1 MLLVIWKRRQDN
13 SYYWKAVKG
22 FYSSYYIGYI
32 NQYNHEIVL
41 TINLE
46 KEILHKPTI
55 QKRVITKT
63 ISLLHKLEKK
73 L

>member
-13 SYYWKAVKG
+13 SYYWKLVRG

-41 TINLE
+41 TIDLN
-46 KEILHKPTI
+46 KEILHRPTI
-55 QKRVITKT
+55 QKRVVSKL